1 MLYLQKYVYQKKQ
14 KTNVE
19 AFNMIPKKKMNLKQW
34 QSIFPVIVHPDSIE
48 RHEIQ
53 IRNRITKHV
62 NVNVKIVVHA
72 KKTIVGTLTH
82 VFVRIANI
90 KKVLLILQ

>member
-19 AFNMIPKKKMNLKQW
+19 AFNMIPKKMNLKQW

-48 RHEIQ
+48 QHEIQ
-53 IRNRITKHV
+53 IRNRIIKHV
-62 NVNVKIVVHA
+62 NVNLEIVVHA